1 MEENISER
9 QKSFRKLYLPKIKS
23 NITQNEQSDRNH
35 LVSYKIN
42 NIRIIDRIKKSF
54 KNNT

>member
-23 NITQNEQSDRNH
+23 NITKNEQSDRNP

>member
-23 NITQNEQSDRNH
+23 NITQNEQSDRNP

>member
-9 QKSFRKLYLPKIKS
+9 TKSFRKLYLPKIKS
-23 NITQNEQSDRNH
+23 NITQNEQSDRNP

>member
-9 QKSFRKLYLPKIKS
+9 QKSFRKLYLPKITS
-23 NITQNEQSDRNH
+23 SITQNEQSDRNP